1 MAFDQKSMVRV
12 AYGESNGRAVNLYLY
27 CTNDTLAVVKAAGY
41 FADWGS
47 TSGSGTLKAN
57 DWILVSLDED
67 GADVSYIMRVTN
79 AETGTAANGVAV
91 NTVL

>member
-27 CTNDTLAVVKAAGY
+27 CTNDNLATVKAAGY
-41 FADWGS
+41 FAAWGS
-47 TSGSGTLKAN
+47 TSGVPTLKEN

-67 GADVSYIMRVTN
+67 GTDASYIMRVTD
-79 AETGTAANGVAV
+79 AEDGTADKGVAV
-91 NTVL
+91 NTAL